1 MAARSAALLLFNKS
15 FNRKC
20 NQSVDPIE
28 FSALSAGS
36 SAGIFTEYRWQSNRT
51 QYTMQSEAKRKL
63 ISMEWLFHYGLPRL
77 SRSDLTHWSGPRP
90 CLLWFS
96 YPVIFTSPTRKK
108 EREKLRQEGKEGRKE
123 RKKERKSLG
132 KTLAELVGAPLR
144 NPMRRIERVQFY
156 AAKKNNCTC
165 LIARGGRRRRKR
177 KRRRRRRR
185 RRWWWWWWSR
195 ERVEK
200 YGRGL

>member
-123 RKKERKSLG
+123 RKKEKVWEKL
-132 KTLAELVGAPLR
+132 LR
-144 NPMRRIERVQFY
+144 NSLALLCVIQWGGSKESNFTPRKR
-156 AAKKNNCTC
+156 T
-165 LIARGGRRRRKR
+165 IAR
-177 KRRRRRRR
+177 
-185 RRWWWWWWSR
+185 
-195 ERVEK
+195 V
-200 YGRGL
+200 